1 VLPRASLPSP
11 DRRPDLGQRA
21 EPRADPGAADRD
33 GAGGGGVLAFRLR
46 RAMAVDP
53 HLAPRRRRDGEAV
66 EVDAAGGANA
76 MPDFLRLNPLG
87 KLPVLELD
95 DGSAIAESLAI
106 CRYLEAIHPQP
117 PLMGKTPQAS
127 AHIEMWTLRMD
138 HELSQPIALAFV
150 HSSDFYR
157 GRLEQVPEVAL
168 WARARA
174 LQTMTWL
181 DGELAGRSHI
191 AGEDY
196 SLADIVAQCAFVLG
210 KAVSLRIPAAQAN
223 LMRWFA
229 EVSARPTARA

>member
-1 VLPRASLPSP
+1 MILHDLRAGMHPRRVRIFMAEKGLAI
-11 DRRPDLGQRA
+11 DRR
-21 EPRADPGAADRD
+21 
-33 GAGGGGVLAFRLR
+33 
-46 RAMAVDP
+46 
-53 HLAPRRRRDGEAV
+53 

-76 MPDFLRLNPLG
+76 RPDFLRLNPLG

-106 CRYLEAIHPQP
+106 CRYLEAMQPLP
-117 PLMGKTPQAS
+117 PLMGRTSQAS

-157 GRLEQVPEVAL
+157 GRVEQVPEVAS
-168 WARARA
+168 WARGRA

-181 DGELAGRSHI
+181 DGELAGRNHI

-196 SLADIVAQCAFVLG
+196 TLADIVAQCACVLG
-210 KAVSLRIPAAQAN
+210 KAVGLRIAPEMTH
-223 LMRWFA
+223 LSRWFA
-229 EVSARPTARA
+229 QVSARPTARA

>member
-1 VLPRASLPSP
+1 MILH
-11 DRRPDLGQRA
+11 DLS
-21 EPRADPGAADRD
+21 
-33 GAGGGGVLAFRLR
+33 AG
-46 RAMAVDP
+46 M
-53 HLAPRRRRDGEAV
+53 HPRRVRIFMAEKGLSIERR

-95 DGSAIAESLAI
+95 DGGAIAESLAI